1 MFVAIAESVGIPMFT
16 LLVILVTLVVFAID
30 KWPAG
35 VVAMVS
41 AIVLG
46 IFGCVESGKVL
57 SGWSSNLTL
66 MIMGMMV
73 VGSALFKTGAVLLM
87 GKSIMKAKFA
97 SNERIVMV
105 VIMIASGLLS
115 AFLSNTAVVAT
126 FIPLIGAMVASS
138 NGALKN
144 KNLMMPLGLA
154 TAIGGA
160 LTLVG
165 STAQPMSQSI
175 LEQYGLPTFGMFD
188 FVPIVLPMFIAL
200 IVYFATIGYKLMDK
214 CFDFEDNIEHVD
226 ANALGEVKLTWRTW
240 LSVGVLVFC
249 VAGFVAGWGQTS
261 TIALIGASV
270 VMLTGCISFK
280 DAVKGAIDWNTI
292 FVMAFAQTIAAAM
305 NDSGAGQLIAETT
318 VGLVGNNLF
327 VQTAASVIV
336 ITVLT
341 NIMSNTATA
350 AMMTP
355 IYIAISAQMGV
366 QPYTLVMAV
375 TVAANLTA
383 ATPIGGTAI
392 TMTLPAGYRFK
403 DFLRVGTPI
412 NIIWVLLA
420 IVLTPLVYQ
429 FVPVG

>member
-270 VMLTGCISFK
+270 VMLTGCISLK
-280 DAVKGAIDWNTI
+280 TR
-292 FVMAFAQTIAAAM
+292 
-305 NDSGAGQLIAETT
+305 SREP
-318 VGLVGNNLF
+318 
-327 VQTAASVIV
+327 
-336 ITVLT
+336 LT
-341 NIMSNTATA
+341 
-350 AMMTP
+350 
-355 IYIAISAQMGV
+355 
-366 QPYTLVMAV
+366 
-375 TVAANLTA
+375 
-383 ATPIGGTAI
+383 GT
-392 TMTLPAGYRFK
+392 RFLLWLL
-403 DFLRVGTPI
+403 LR
-412 NIIWVLLA
+412 
-420 IVLTPLVYQ
+420 PLQ
-429 FVPVG
+429 RQ

>member
-1 MFVAIAESVGIPMFT
+1 MFT
-16 LLVILVTLVVFAID
+16 AISGLIGVPYFTLIVVLITLIIFARD

-35 VVAMVS
+35 LVAMGS

-46 IFGCVESGKVL
+46 IFGCVTTDKVF

-66 MIMGMMV
+66 MIMGMMI
-73 VGSALFKTGAVLLM
+73 VGNTLFKTGAVLLV

-97 SNERIVMV
+97 SNERVVMV
-105 VIMIASGLLS
+105 IIMIASGLLS

-126 FIPLIGAMVASS
+126 FIPLVGAMVASS
-138 NGALKN
+138 NGKLKN
-144 KNLMMPLGLA
+144 KNLLMPLGLA

-165 STAQPMSQSI
+165 STAQPMANSI
-175 LEQYGLPTFGMFD
+175 LEQQGLPMFGMFD
-188 FVPIVLPMFIAL
+188 FVPVVLPLFICL
-200 IVYFATIGYKLMDK
+200 IIYFATVGYGMMNKHL
-214 CFDFEDNIEHVD
+214 DFEDTVPTVD
-226 ANALGEVKLTWRTW
+226 ASTFEDVKLTWRTW
-240 LSVGVLVFC
+240 FSAGVLVFC
-249 VAGFVAGWGQTS
+249 VAGFVAGWGKTGI
-261 TIALIGASV
+261 IALIGAAA
-270 VMLTGCISFK
+270 VMLTGCLSFK
-280 DAVKGAIDWNTI
+280 EAVTEAVDWNTI

-305 NDSGAGQLIAETT
+305 NDSGAGKMVAETA
-318 VGLVGNNLF
+318 VSLVGTNLLA
-327 VQTAASVIV
+327 QTAACVIV

-355 IYIAISAQMGV
+355 IYIAIAAQMGV
-366 QPYTLVMAV
+366 NPYTFVMAV

-403 DFLRVGTPI
+403 DFLKIGTPI
-412 NIIWVLLA
+412 NVIWVILT
-420 IVLTPLVYQ
+420 IVLIPIVYSFE
-429 FVPVG
+429 FVG